1 MALEEN
7 EAQAVQLATQ
17 ALQRNEAGQAEDAA
31 KALREAVSLA
41 PQNTKVKEAFDT
53 IQSHDAIHPLLR
65 LCRSWVDQGSESA
78 GKEAVSYLASSAK
91 IPAEVATACLQLL
104 LKNRK
109 CLTLSLADRVASGL
123 LRECAGAKT
132 FLAQRLSESA
142 TVVFEEFYGL
152 GDGSAGA
159 LANVVLDVTVWSH
172 ESIRETNER
181 DIFQL
186 FLAKLM
192 EVGHDHDGK
201 ALKGIA
207 RLLAADAERLH
218 GLLDEDTFD
227 AILSSLDNRLPIEVR
242 SHATLA
248 TAKYLESS
256 ETDGQRY
263 LLNFIRNRIARQKSE
278 DLILA
283 FSAAAA
289 IFPLVPSIASS
300 FFLTEGFVPSL
311 VPLLQKKVK
320 FDRIEQAALSMLSAA
335 CLDSACRQTIRKY
348 CTPWLQSVVHSGKE
362 KISGDAA
369 VILAKV
375 QGAEARVANGAVVE
389 NGGNDIAEKLKQMI
403 VSPILE
409 DQDASIEGLAFSSS
423 QPEVKDQLIK
433 DSGFLENLVQRLN
446 TKNGA
451 SKESPR
457 NSIVTFGILTILD
470 NLTRYLPSLSEE
482 QKKMSQLKAYAN
494 ASPSTAQ
501 QSPLDLDAAV
511 TARCS
516 VLINS
521 TTLLPILSRSHNNFS
536 ASSTALMLS
545 ILLSLTRNPKTRGK
559 LAQQGAAKTLL
570 QTYTSIAGT
579 LPEDH
584 SSRYTASHALAR
596 LLISIDPTL
605 IFPPSGSPPLTS
617 TIRPLLTLLDPPP
630 PAPSNS
636 NLSTARDLLPTFESL
651 LALTNLASTPD
662 PEIAEQITRLATPDI
677 EDLLLSNNPLL
688 SRAATEL
695 CCNLTASPSGL
706 ALFASPTA
714 DAKRR
719 LHILLALAD
728 AEDVATRRAAGG
740 AVAGVVGAEGGVRNV
755 LLREGGVERVVG
767 LVEDEDEGC
776 VLRGLVALGG
786 VASGEEG
793 RERVL
798 AVGGMERVGAV
809 AAGEEEGDVKSLA
822 GELLGVLRGRGV
834 DGVD

>member
-1 MALEEN
+1 M
-7 EAQAVQLATQ
+7 
-17 ALQRNEAGQAEDAA
+17 
-31 KALREAVSLA
+31 
-41 PQNTKVKEAFDT
+41 KEAFDI
-53 IQSHDAIHPLLR
+53 IQSHDAVHPLLR
-65 LCRSWVDQGSESA
+65 FCRSWVDQRSEEA
-78 GKEAVSYLASSAK
+78 GKEAVIYLAASAEV
-91 IPAEVATACLQLL
+91 PAEVATACLQLL

-109 CLTLSLADRVASGL
+109 RLTLNLADQVAAGL
-123 LRECAGAKT
+123 LRKCAGAKA
-132 FLAQRLSESA
+132 FLAQRLGKSA
-142 TVVFEEFYGL
+142 TVVFEEFYEL
-152 GDGSAGA
+152 GDGSANA
-159 LANVVLDVTVWSH
+159 LANVVLDVSAWSH

-207 RLLAADAERLH
+207 RLLVTDAGRLH
-218 GLLDEDTFD
+218 DLLDEETFD

-242 SHATLA
+242 SQATMA
-248 TAKYLESS
+248 TAKYLEVS
-256 ETDGQRY
+256 EIDGQRY
-263 LLNFIRNRIARQKSE
+263 LLNFIRKRIARQKNE

-289 IFPLVPSIASS
+289 VFPLVPYIASS

-320 FDRIEQAALSMLSAA
+320 SDRVEQAALSMLSAA
-335 CLDSACRQTIRKY
+335 CLDSACRQTIRKH
-348 CTPWLQSVVHSGKE
+348 CTPWLETVVQNGKE
-362 KISGDAA
+362 MTSGHAT

-375 QGAEARVANGAVVE
+375 YGAEVKSANGKWSGADGV
-389 NGGNDIAEKLKQMI
+389 AERLKQMML
-403 VSPILE
+403 SRSSE
-409 DQDASIEGLAFSSS
+409 CQDASVEGLAFSSS
-423 QPEVKDQLIK
+423 QPEVKEKLIK
-433 DSGFLENLVQRLN
+433 ARGLLETMVQQLDTFSQRQ
-446 TKNGA
+446 NGA
-451 SKESPR
+451 SNESPH
-457 NSIVTFGILTILD
+457 NPITTFGLLTIFD

-482 QKKMSQLKAYAN
+482 QKKISQLKAYAN

-501 QSPLDLDAAV
+501 QSPLDSEAAV

-521 TTLLPILSRSHNNFS
+521 TTLLPVLSRSRKNFS

-545 ILLSLTRNPKTRGK
+545 ILLSLTRNPGTRGK
-559 LAQQGAAKTLL
+559 LAQQGAAKVLL

-584 SSRYTASHALAR
+584 LSRYTASHALAR
-596 LLISIDPTL
+596 LLISIDPAL

-617 TIRPLLTLLDPPP
+617 TIRPLLILF
-630 PAPSNS
+630 APRPEVTTNT

-662 PEIAEQITRLATPDI
+662 PEVAEQITRLATPDI
-677 EDLLLSNNPLL
+677 EDFLLSNNTRI

-695 CCNLTASPSGL
+695 CCNLTTSASGL
-706 ALFASPTA
+706 ALFASSTA

-728 AEDVATRRAAGG
+728 AEDMATRRAAGG
-740 AVAGVVGAEGGVRNV
+740 AVAGIVGTEGGVRNV
-755 LLREGGVERVVG
+755 LEREGGVERLVY

-776 VLRGLVALGG
+776 AVRGLVALGC
-786 VASGEEG
+786 VANVEKGKQKILTVEGLERVKAVAEEG
-793 RERVL
+793 K
-798 AVGGMERVGAV
+798 
-809 AAGEEEGDVKSLA
+809 GDVKGLA
-822 GELLGVLRGRGV
+822 EEVLGVLRAKIVEVV
-834 DGVD
+834 D

>member
-1 MALEEN
+1 M
-7 EAQAVQLATQ
+7 
-17 ALQRNEAGQAEDAA
+17 
-31 KALREAVSLA
+31 
-41 PQNTKVKEAFDT
+41 
-53 IQSHDAIHPLLR
+53 LR
-65 LCRSWVDQGSESA
+65 LCRSWVDEKSEEV
-78 GKEAVSYLASSAK
+78 GKEAVNYLASSAEV
-91 IPAEVATACLQLL
+91 PADVATACLQLL

-109 CLTLSLADRVASGL
+109 RLTLSLADRVAAGL
-123 LRECAGAKT
+123 LRECAGAKV

-142 TVVFEEFYGL
+142 TVVFEEFYEL
-152 GDGSAGA
+152 GDGSANA
-159 LANVVLDVTVWSH
+159 LANVVLDVSVWSH

-207 RLLAADAERLH
+207 RLLATDAERLH
-218 GLLDEDTFD
+218 GLLDEETFD

-242 SHATLA
+242 TQATMA
-248 TAKYLESS
+248 TAKYLEAS

-263 LLNFIRNRIARQKSE
+263 LLSFIRKRIKRQMNE
-278 DLILA
+278 DLIVA

-289 IFPLVPSIASS
+289 VFPLVPSIASS

-311 VPLLQKKVK
+311 LPLLQKKVK
-320 FDRIEQAALSMLSAA
+320 TDRVEQAALSMLSAA
-335 CLDSACRQTIRKY
+335 CLDSACRQAILKY
-348 CTPWLQSVVHSGKE
+348 CTPWLQDVVHNGKE
-362 KISGDAA
+362 KTSGHAA

-375 QGAEARVANGAVVE
+375 QGAEAKAANGKTVE
-389 NGGNDIAEKLKQMI
+389 IGGNDIAERLKQMM
-403 VSPILE
+403 VSPSVE
-409 DQDASIEGLAFSSS
+409 GQDASIEGLAFSSS

-433 DSGFLENLVQRLN
+433 DGGFLEKLVQRLN

-451 SKESPR
+451 SKESPH

-470 NLTRYLPSLSEE
+470 NLTRYLPNLSEE

-501 QSPLDLDAAV
+501 QSPLDLEAAV

-521 TTLLPILSRSHNNFS
+521 TTLLPVLSRSHKNFS

-545 ILLSLTRNPKTRGK
+545 ILLSISRNPKVRGK
-559 LAQQGAAKTLL
+559 LVQQGAARVLL

-584 SSRYTASHALAR
+584 LSRYKASHALAR
-596 LLISIDPTL
+596 LLISTDPAL

-617 TIRPLLTLLDPPP
+617 AIRPLLTLVPPP
-630 PAPSNS
+630 EATTNT
-636 NLSTARDLLPTFESL
+636 NLSTARDLLPVFESL
-651 LALTNLASTPD
+651 LALTNIASVPD
-662 PEIAEQITRLATPDI
+662 PDVTEQITRLATPDM
-677 EDLLLSNNPLL
+677 EELLLSNNPLI

-695 CCNLTASPSGL
+695 CCNLATSASGL
-706 ALFASPTA
+706 ALFTSPSA

-719 LHILLALAD
+719 IHILLALAD

-740 AVAGVVGAEGGVRNV
+740 ALAGIVDTQGGVRNV
-755 LLREGGVERVVG
+755 MEREGGVERVVC
-767 LVEDEDEGC
+767 LAEDVDEGWAI
-776 VLRGLVALGG
+776 RGLVALGC
-786 VASGEEG
+786 VANDEEG
-793 RERVL
+793 KKKILALEGPERVK
-798 AVGGMERVGAV
+798 AV
-809 AAGEEEGDVKSLA
+809 AEERNNGPVKSFA
-822 GELLGVLRGRGV
+822 EEVLGVLKVGIVEGV
-834 DGVD
+834 D

>member
-1 MALEEN
+1 M
-7 EAQAVQLATQ
+7 
-17 ALQRNEAGQAEDAA
+17 
-31 KALREAVSLA
+31 
-41 PQNTKVKEAFDT
+41 
-53 IQSHDAIHPLLR
+53 LR
-65 LCRSWVDQGSESA
+65 LCRTWVDERSEIA
-78 GKEAVSYLASSAK
+78 GKEAVSYLASSAE

-104 LKNRK
+104 LEHRK
-109 CLTLSLADRVASGL
+109 HLALSLADRVAAGL
-123 LRECAGAKT
+123 FRQCAGAKA
-132 FLAQRLSESA
+132 FLAQRLSES
-142 TVVFEEFYGL
+142 TTLVFEEFYGL
-152 GDGSAGA
+152 GDGSASA
-159 LANVVLDVTVWSH
+159 LANIVLDVSVWSH

-181 DIFQL
+181 DVFQL

-218 GLLDEDTFD
+218 GLLDEETFD

-242 SHATLA
+242 SQATMA
-248 TAKYLESS
+248 TAKYLEAS
-256 ETDGQRY
+256 EADGQKY
-263 LLNFIRNRIARQKSE
+263 LLNFIQNRIARQQNE

-289 IFPLVPSIASS
+289 VFPLVPSIASS
-300 FFLTEGFVPSL
+300 LFLTEGFVPSL
-311 VPLLQKKVK
+311 VPMLQKKVRS
-320 FDRIEQAALSMLSAA
+320 DRVEQAALFMLSAA
-335 CLDSACRQTIRKY
+335 CLDSACRQTIQKH
-348 CTPWLQSVVHSGKE
+348 CTPWLQSIVQSEKE
-362 KISGDAA
+362 NISGHAA
-369 VILAKV
+369 VILSKV
-375 QGAEARVANGAVVE
+375 LGAEAQAANGSTVKS
-389 NGGNDIAEKLKQMI
+389 GGNDIAERLKQMM
-403 VSPILE
+403 VSPKLG

-433 DSGFLENLVQRLN
+433 DSRFLETLVQRLN

-451 SKESPR
+451 SKESPH

-494 ASPSTAQ
+494 ASPPTVQ
-501 QSPLDLDAAV
+501 QSPLDLDAEV

-516 VLINS
+516 VLVNS
-521 TTLLPILSRSHNNFS
+521 TALLPVLSRSHKNFS

-545 ILLSLTRNPKTRGK
+545 ILLSLTRNPRIRGK

-584 SSRYTASHALAR
+584 LSRYTASHALAR

-617 TIRPLLTLLDPPP
+617 AIRPLLSLLDPPP
-630 PAPSNS
+630 EATTKT

-662 PEIAEQITRLATPDI
+662 PEVAEQITRLATPSM
-677 EDLLLSNNPLL
+677 EDLLLSNNALV

-695 CCNLTASPSGL
+695 CCNLTSSASGL

-740 AVAGVVGAEGGVRNV
+740 AVAGIVCTEGGVKNV
-755 LLREGGVERVVG
+755 LEREGGVERLVC

-776 VLRGLVALGG
+776 AIRGLVALGG
-786 VASGEEG
+786 VANVEEG
-793 RERVL
+793 REKILTVEGL
-798 AVGGMERVGAV
+798 ERVSEV
-809 AAGEEEGDVKSLA
+809 AIVGKGDVKSLA
-822 GELLGVLRGRGV
+822 EEVLKVLRARIV
-834 DGVD
+834 DVVD